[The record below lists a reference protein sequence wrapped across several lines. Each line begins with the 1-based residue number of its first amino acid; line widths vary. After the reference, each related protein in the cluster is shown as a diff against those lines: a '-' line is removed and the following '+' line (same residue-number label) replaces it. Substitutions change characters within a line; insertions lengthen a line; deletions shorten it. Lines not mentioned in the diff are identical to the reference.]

1 MYIRTQA
8 INNFFSKKTN
18 MFKCLKCDKEFNFDS
33 ELTRHKNRK
42 RPCDKQKDE
51 HKCELCK
58 VNFTWPAEKRRHEKT
73 KKHINNYNIHIN
85 GNQNVN
91 QVGDHNSVNFNNI
104 INLTLQTKPFND
116 TDFTYL
122 RKWIID
128 DVGDDLYV
136 KVMKKEFLCSQEKI
150 RLLFRGTLELLEHLH
165 FNLTNEDNHNLKI
178 LLMFPGFKKP
188 IYEYLILEIDQ
199 STNKISWNTLTY
211 EEFIK
216 ELLNH
221 LTRMNETIKN
231 ENFEKYV
238 YYLKKYLI
246 HDEDIS
252 IEMKPFIESKLN
264 DLYVNFNTKQ
274 KKEQR
279 VVKLT
284 IEEKIVEYKKYRNEE
299 TRLHN
304 GYNPEIINSNI
315 T

>member
-1 MYIRTQA
+1 ML
-8 INNFFSKKTN
+8 
-18 MFKCLKCDKEFNFDS
+18 KCLKCKKEFQYES
-33 ELTRHKNRK
+33 EYIRHQNKK
-42 RPCDKQKDE
+42 KDCSPNQDY
-51 HKCELCK
+51 KCEYCK
-58 VNFTWPAEKRRHEKT
+58 KEFKYASKLLEHEKT
-73 KKHINNYNIHIN
+73 KKHILNYNIHIN
-85 GNQNVN
+85 GNQNQIGN
-91 QVGDHNSVNFNNI
+91 NNHIGDINNI

-128 DVGDDLYV
+128 DVGDDLYI
-136 KVMKKEFLCSQEKI
+136 KVMKKEFLCPQEKI
-150 RLLFRGTLELLEHLH
+150 RSLFRGTLELLEHLH

-199 STNKISWNTLTY
+199 NTNKITWNTLTY

-216 ELLNH
+216 ELFNH

-246 HDEDIS
+246 HDEEVS
-252 IEMKPFIESKLN
+252 IEMKPFIENKLN

-274 KKEQR
+274 KKETR
-279 VVKLT
+279 NVKLT
-284 IEEKIVEYKKYRNEE
+284 IDEKIEEYKKYRNAK
-299 TRLHN
+299 
-304 GYNPEIINSNI
+304 
-315 T
+315 

>member
-1 MYIRTQA
+1 MW
-8 INNFFSKKTN
+8 
-18 MFKCLKCDKEFNFDS
+18 KCQKCHKEFKYES
-33 ELTRHKNRK
+33 KLKEHKNRK
-42 RPCDKQKDE
+42 ISCDSPKKE
-51 HKCELCK
+51 YNCNICN
-58 VNFTWPAEKRRHEKT
+58 VSFVRPAEQKRHEKT
-73 KKHINNYNIHIN
+73 KKHITNIHII

-136 KVMKKEFLCSQEKI
+136 KVMKKEFLCPQEKI
-150 RLLFRGTLELLEHLH
+150 RSLFRGTLELLENLH

-216 ELLNH
+216 ELFNH

-246 HDEDIS
+246 HDEEIS

-284 IEEKIVEYKKYRNEE
+284 IEEKIAEYKKYRNEE

>member
-1 MYIRTQA
+1 ML
-8 INNFFSKKTN
+8 
-18 MFKCLKCDKEFNFDS
+18 KCLKCNKEFKYESKLN
-33 ELTRHKNRK
+33 EHKNRK
-42 RPCDKQKDE
+42 IPCDKPKDE
-51 HKCELCK
+51 LKCDVC
-58 VNFTWPAEKRRHEKT
+58 NIDFNRTADRRRHEKT
-73 KKHINNYNIHIN
+73 NKHINNYNKYIIN
-85 GNQNVN
+85 GNQNHI
-91 QVGDHNSVNFNNI
+91 GDNILNFNNI

-128 DVGDDLYV
+128 DVGDDLYI
-136 KVMKKEFLCSQEKI
+136 KVMKKEFLCPQEKI

-216 ELLNH
+216 ELFNH

-284 IEEKIVEYKKYRNEE
+284 IEEKIAEYKKYRNDE

>member
-1 MYIRTQA
+1 
-8 INNFFSKKTN
+8 
-18 MFKCLKCDKEFNFDS
+18 MFKCLKCNKEFQYESKYNI
-33 ELTRHKNRK
+33 HQNKK
-42 RPCDKQKDE
+42 KDCSPNQDY
-51 HKCELCK
+51 KCEYCK
-58 VNFTWPAEKRRHEKT
+58 KEFKYASKLLEHEKT
-73 KKHINNYNIHIN
+73 KKHILNYNIHIN
-85 GNQNVN
+85 GNQNQIGN
-91 QVGDHNSVNFNNI
+91 NNHIGDINNI

-128 DVGDDLYV
+128 DVGDDLYI
-136 KVMKKEFLCSQEKI
+136 KVMKKEFLCPQEKI
-150 RLLFRGTLELLEHLH
+150 RSLFRGTLELLEHLH

-199 STNKISWNTLTY
+199 NTNKITWNTLTY

-216 ELLNH
+216 ELFNH

-246 HDEDIS
+246 HDEEVS
-252 IEMKPFIESKLN
+252 IEMKPFIENKLN

-274 KKEQR
+274 KKETR
-279 VVKLT
+279 NVKLT
-284 IEEKIVEYKKYRNEE
+284 IDEKIEEYKKYRNDE

-304 GYNPEIINSNI
+304 GFSPEVVNSKIN
-315 T
+315 

>member
-1 MYIRTQA
+1 MYNCT
-8 INNFFSKKTN
+8 
-18 MFKCLKCDKEFNFDS
+18 KCKKEFKFES
-33 ELTRHKNRK
+33 EYKRHQNKKISCDLPKK
-42 RPCDKQKDE
+42 RYNCNICNVSFE
-51 HKCELCK
+51 R
-58 VNFTWPAEKRRHEKT
+58 PAEQNRHEKT
-73 KKHINNYNIHIN
+73 KKHINNYNTHIN
-85 GNQNVN
+85 GNQNQTNVN
-91 QVGDHNSVNFNNI
+91 GDNIQNYNNI

-128 DVGDDLYV
+128 DIGDDLYV
-136 KVMKKEFLCSQEKI
+136 KVMKKEFLCPQEKI
-150 RLLFRGTLELLEHLH
+150 RSLFRGTLELLEHLH

-188 IYEYLILEIDQ
+188 IYEYLILEIEQ

-216 ELLNH
+216 ELFNH

-246 HDEDIS
+246 HDEEIS
-252 IEMKPFIESKLN
+252 IEMMPFIESKLN

-274 KKEQR
+274 KKEAR

-284 IEEKIVEYKKYRNEE
+284 LEEKIAEYKKYRNEE
-299 TRLHN
+299 TLLHN
-304 GYNPEIINSNI
+304 GYSPEINNSKI
-315 T
+315 